1 MAHTAFSSQF
11 TGSQPLNSTEIRRCI
26 LRLRRLA
33 TLLDAAFVLPGTRL
47 RWGLDTL
54 IGLLPVAGTMVMAIP
69 SLYIIWEARRLG
81 VPSCILTRMVG
92 NVAVELLADFV
103 PVLGDLVDTVYKANL
118 RNIVLIEQYFGMTV
132 DATGRETSGP
142 H

>member
-1 MAHTAFSSQF
+1 MITSYAPTATHDAGTRDIRQ
-11 TGSQPLNSTEIRRCI
+11 EIV
-26 LRLRRLA
+26 RLRKLA
-33 TLLDAAFVLPGTRL
+33 TLLDAAFRIPSTKA

-81 VPSCILTRMVG
+81 VPSRILTRMVG